1 MNKELLDVIQLN
13 KLYIQRYFYD
23 SLTKNHPLCTGHIIG
38 YKRTE
43 DDNNWL
49 KIRKTT
55 MDIDNVS
62 KELSKNNFK
71 IVFIHK
77 TEYLNKCKFLIEI
90 LFTFA
95 EVKRNNGN
103 KMEEWFNFTHHI
115 SVSNVIMSLI
125 IVMNNNNI
133 NINIPY
139 NVKQYNYTE
148 SESKIIAKPTKD
160 ESDDDDFFKHL
171 AIGAGGLIVSGLLVG
186 LGTLITDA
194 FIKENNNNIPSSIKK
209 GISVEISNLISL
221 EDNEIPMY
229 YYTSGK
235 IHILLT
241 DKRFIKIE
249 NYCICSSVYLYDI
262 KFVNHIKNSIFSFDK
277 VEIIEINGRVE
288 TFGIYEK
295 EVCAYFTKL
304 LNSIIREIKNKKIEL
319 PKKTLIEAPKKTLIE
334 APKTQVIKENICSRC
349 LDKYEG
355 LSNTDMNMCVQCITM
370 LNINS

>member
-23 SLTKNHPLCTGHIIG
+23 SLTKNHPLCSGHIIG
-38 YKRTE
+38 YKRTD

-55 MDIDNVS
+55 MDIDIVS

-71 IVFIHK
+71 IVFIQK
-77 TEYLNKCKFLIEI
+77 TEYLNKCKNLIEI

-95 EVKRNNGN
+95 EVKRDNGN
-103 KMEEWFNFTHHI
+103 KMEEWFKFTHNI
-115 SVSNVIMSLI
+115 SISNVIMSLI
-125 IVMNNNNI
+125 FMMNNNNI
-133 NINIPY
+133 NIPQ

-148 SESKIIAKPTKD
+148 SELKIIDKPTKD
-160 ESDDDDFFKHL
+160 ESDDDDFF
-171 AIGAGGLIVSGLLVG
+171 AGGLLVSGMLIG
-186 LGTLITDA
+186 LGVLIADVFT
-194 FIKENNNNIPSSIKK
+194 KENNNIPSSIKQ
-209 GISVEISNLISL
+209 GISVEILNLISL
-221 EDNEIPMY
+221 EDNERPMY

-262 KFVNHIKNSIFSFDK
+262 RFVNHIKNSIFFFDK

-288 TFGIYEK
+288 TFRIYEK
-295 EVCAYFTKL
+295 EVCAYFTKI

-319 PKKTLIEAPKKTLIE
+319 PKKTIIEL
-334 APKTQVIKENICSRC
+334 PKTQVIKENICSRC

-355 LSNTDMNMCVQCITM
+355 SSNMDMCMQCITM
-370 LNINS
+370 LKIE